1 MCLNSVYL
9 LRLSLLQWLPSNLCY
24 HLSHFLMSSR
34 IRSISIGTMTNFA
47 FSNLFSIEKNLYL
60 LSQVCSCPPG
70 YQGDPY
76 TGCNADPCSQ
86 SPCGIN
92 AECSKNGNTLTRA
105 LLASSFLP
113 VSFFSF
119 YAFSSAS
126 KEKLIPT
133 CYLKKATFKFRNF
146 LPVSNY
152 TNILFKHIL

>member
-1 MCLNSVYL
+1 M
-9 LRLSLLQWLPSNLCY
+9 
-24 HLSHFLMSSR
+24 
-34 IRSISIGTMTNFA
+34 RSISMDTLTNFV
-47 FSNLFSIEKNLYL
+47 FSNQFFSFIKKPGNLYL

-92 AECSKNGNTLTRA
+92 AECSKNGNALTRA

-119 YAFSSAS
+119 NAFSYTS

-133 CYLKKATFKFRNF
+133 CYLKKANFKFRNC
-146 LPVSNY
+146 LPVSSF
-152 TNILFKHIL
+152 LLSHKHTVQKNTYFNAKYAFFFNTLIIDCN